1 MSWWSV
7 ASDTHASGF
16 KKGASIVNALES
28 VIFSVMRD
36 AGFGDAQRI
45 PLAQDAST
53 RSYERLRLGDRTAIL
68 MKAPPGLEN
77 APCPPDADTG
87 TRHAMGWNA
96 LSRLAAGRV
105 EAFVGVAEHLRSL
118 GLSSPEIY
126 AADIPAGIAVLEDFG
141 EGLLRDVIIDGGD
154 EVSFYAAAGE
164 MLAALHDADVPQ
176 TVASPIGPWPILD
189 FDSLA
194 LEVNADLFVDW
205 VPVLLGQPTYSDA
218 VQDQYHGLRSTI
230 IGEVTGSH
238 VRAFT
243 LRDFHAENIVWLG
256 DRTGNARLGLLD
268 FQDAVH
274 GYRAWDFSMLLHD
287 ARRDVSAA
295 AADAALSAYCAVN
308 GTDRAVLE
316 HELALQGA
324 LNTLRIIGIFSR
336 LIARDGKAKYR
347 AFMPREVGHLRRI
360 LQNEALAPMRTWIE
374 AHAPLD
380 ALERA

>member
-1 MSWWSV
+1 
-7 ASDTHASGF
+7 
-16 KKGASIVNALES
+16 VNALES
-28 VIFSVMRD
+28 VIFAVMRD
-36 AGFGDAQRI
+36 AGFADAQRI

-53 RSYERLRLGDRTAIL
+53 RSYERLKLGDRTAIL

-77 APCPPDADTG
+77 APCPPGADTG

-105 EAFVGVAEHLRSL
+105 EAFVGIADHLRSL

-141 EGLLRDVIIDGGD
+141 DGLYRDVIAGGGD
-154 EVSFYAAAGE
+154 EIALYAAAGD
-164 MLAALHDADVPQ
+164 MLAALHAAPVPA

-189 FDSLA
+189 FDRLA

-205 VPVLLGQPTYSDA
+205 VPVLLGAQKYSDK
-218 VQDQYHGLRSTI
+218 VQDQFHDLRSTL

-238 VRAFT
+238 QRAFT
-243 LRDFHAENIVWLG
+243 LRDFHAENILWLD
-256 DRTGNARLGLLD
+256 DRTGHARLGLLD

-287 ARRDVSAA
+287 ARRDVSPDAH
-295 AADAALSAYCAVN
+295 DAALRAYCAAT
-308 GTDRAVLE
+308 GADRAVLD
-316 HELALQGA
+316 HELAVQGA

-336 LIARDGKAKYR
+336 LIARDGKTKYR

-360 LQNEALAPMRTWIE
+360 LKDDSLAPMRGWIE
-374 AHAPLD
+374 AHAPLE
-380 ALERA
+380 ALEAA